1 MAYCTNCGSEL
12 EKNVNFCTEC
22 GTAVNGQP
30 QSSTQ
35 QKSTRPSASEGE
47 LLMTLKPVFVS
58 KLAYLRSIPVVI
70 FLGLFLSFFLFPLV
84 TGILGFILSLFIG
97 DLGYLAATFIYIL
110 SWIIGVPVLFRWLT
124 KRNYEETEYNIYDD
138 KVEYSEGYLNVSK
151 NIARLNRIVDVHF
164 KKGILQKRYGLGTIT
179 MDMAGGGKRNAIR
192 LLDLENPEEI
202 YEELQ
207 DLIAENESV

>member
-1 MAYCTNCGSEL
+1 
-12 EKNVNFCTEC
+12 
-22 GTAVNGQP
+22 
-30 QSSTQ
+30 
-35 QKSTRPSASEGE
+35 
-47 LLMTLKPVFVS
+47 MTLKPVFVS

-84 TGILGFILSLFIG
+84 TGILGFLLSLFIG
-97 DLGYLAATFIYIL
+97 DLGYLAATFLYVL
-110 SWIIGVPVLFRWLT
+110 FWIIGVPVLFRWLT
-124 KRNYEETEYNIYDD
+124 KRNYEETEYKIYDD
-138 KVEYSEGYLNVSK
+138 KVEYAEGYLNVSK

-207 DLIAENESV
+207 DLIAENESI